1 MKIKSVVIAS
11 VSAVFLAAGVAAT
24 GPAVAS
30 SQKPADLMSQ
40 AYANLVSGKA
50 EAAIAGY
57 TAAINHADTSLAD
70 TARALLNRAL
80 AHQKTGDHAK
90 AIEDYTQAINLDALS
105 PDTRAAALYNRG
117 LAHARSKQHFAA
129 VDDFTSALYLD
140 PHLADA
146 FYSRANVLRES
157 GQYEYALMDYSRAD
171 AAGYRHK
178 HLAWYGKALTF
189 AKLGHRDE
197 ATAALLKAYGIKPDF
212 KQARERLSEL
222 GVDVPANPT
231 DEQIKLAVLP
241 ARNLMADDLVTGSTS
256 TAGVS
261 MAKAQQKRAVAPPP
275 ALLNGLSPAP
285 AMTLAAADTAT
296 PVKPLAKSPE
306 KISAADVGPVPVANK
321 KPAAKVVAKVAPSA
335 ATTVKV
341 EPVAAPAPAA
351 TNLASAA
358 APALEKGVSETL
370 EGWTVQLVSQRD
382 ADSAWSNWNKLKSRH
397 GKLLNSAEAAVV
409 RADLGDQG
417 IYYRLRVHKL
427 DSKSEASSL
436 CRKLKRRGTSCFV
449 ARGA

>member
-80 AHQKTGDHAK
+80 ARQKTGDNAK

-117 LAHARSKQHFAA
+117 LAHARSKHHFAA

-189 AKLGHRDE
+189 ARLGHRDE

-222 GVDVPANPT
+222 GVDVPANPS
-231 DEQIKLAVLP
+231 DEQIKLAVMP

-285 AMTLAAADTAT
+285 AMTLAAADKAT

-306 KISAADVGPVPVANK
+306 KISAADVGPVPVAEK
-321 KPAAKVVAKVAPSA
+321 KPVAKVTASTTA
-335 ATTVKV
+335 TVKV

-351 TNLASAA
+351 TNLAAAA
-358 APALEKGVSETL
+358 APAVEQGVSETL

-382 ADSAWSNWNKLKSRH
+382 ADSAWSNWDKLKSRH
-397 GKLLNSAEAAVV
+397 GKLLGTAEAAVV
-409 RADLGDQG
+409 KADLGDQG

>member
-50 EAAIAGY
+50 AAAIAGY

-321 KPAAKVVAKVAPSA
+321 KPAAKVVAKVAPSGNN
-335 ATTVKV
+335 VKV

-358 APALEKGVSETL
+358 APALDKGVSETL

-382 ADSAWSNWNKLKSRH
+382 ADSAWDNWDKLVDAIAIC
-397 GKLLNSAEAAVV
+397 SARKKPPLSEPI
-409 RADLGDQG
+409 LGDQG

-427 DSKSEASSL
+427 DSKNEANRL
-436 CRKLKRRGTSCFV
+436 CRRLKRRGTSCFI

>member
-24 GPAVAS
+24 GPAVAA
-30 SQKPADLMSQ
+30 SQKPADLMSK

-57 TAAINHADTSLAD
+57 TAAINHAETSLSD

-80 AHQKTGDHAK
+80 AHQKAGDNAK
-90 AIEDYTQAINLDALS
+90 AIEDYTSAINLDALS
-105 PDTRAAALYNRG
+105 PQTRAAALYNRG
-117 LAHARSKQHFAA
+117 LAHARSKNHFAA
-129 VDDFTSALYLD
+129 VDDFTNALYLD

-157 GQYEYALMDYSRAD
+157 GQYEYALIDYSRAD

-178 HLAWYGKALTF
+178 HLAWYGKAMAF
-189 AKLGHRDE
+189 GKLGHRDE
-197 ATAALLKAYGIKPDF
+197 ATAALLKAYAIKPDF

-222 GVDVPANPT
+222 GVDVPAQPT
-231 DEQIKLAVLP
+231 EEQVKLAVLP

-256 TAGVS
+256 NAGIS
-261 MAKAQQKRAVAPPP
+261 MAKAEQKLAVAPPP
-275 ALLNGLSPAP
+275 ALLDGLSPAP
-285 AMTLAAADTAT
+285 AMTLAAADRAT
-296 PVKPLAKSPE
+296 PVKPLINKPE
-306 KISAADVGPVPVANK
+306 QISAADVGPVPV
-321 KPAAKVVAKVAPSA
+321 PASNPAPSQTA
-335 ATTVKV
+335 SASVKV
-341 EPVAAPAPAA
+341 EPVAAPAPVI
-351 TNLASAA
+351 TNIAPAA
-358 APALEKGVSETL
+358 AEPVLAEKRVSDSL

-382 ADSAWSNWNKLKSRH
+382 ADSAWDNWDKLVERH
-397 GKLLNSAEAAVV
+397 RNLLSSKEAAVV

-427 DSKSEASSL
+427 DSKNEANRL
-436 CRKLKRRGTSCFV
+436 CRRLKRRGTSCFI